1 MLTIKLQKK
10 NIVFNVCIIDKGP
23 GVFLNESLVNG
34 KAIKP
39 KIAKTIKKIPKVLF
53 EKALKIA

>member
-1 MLTIKLQKK
+1 
-10 NIVFNVCIIDKGP
+10 
-23 GVFLNESLVNG
+23 VFLNESLVNG